1 MDGRSCSGSHAGSSY
16 TFRHSYT
23 VDYYTGSLH
32 IHLKNMVDCYRDSL
46 SFSPKIHG
54 KLFSLHSPKTH
65 GRLFQG
71 YSAHSPDHSHK
82 LDQCYTCWCPQ
93 GCFTN
98 ALQALQD
105 ILSKFVYCRNHTF
118 QAEICMFAQS
128 LALGTHTNFQLEI
141 LTVNEDSGI
150 VYFHKIILENSGNVS
165 EQPAGSLHHQV
176 QSRYKAMTFNH
187 TILPKQWQQKYTTTR
202 VTYWFQILPRY
213 LLSLARSSR
222 NLLKIPCF
230 QPLVIQYIQPGQCQV
245 QGH

>member
-16 TFRHSYT
+16 MFLHSYM

-32 IHLKNMVDCYRDSL
+32 IHLKNMVDCYMDSL

-98 ALQALQD
+98 ASQALQD
-105 ILSKFVYCRNHTF
+105 ILSKFVYCRNHTSY
-118 QAEICMFAQS
+118 E
-128 LALGTHTNFQLEI
+128 NFKLKFVC
-141 LTVNEDSGI
+141 LPKAVTVKVDSGI
-150 VYFHKIILENSGNVS
+150 VYFHEIILENN
-165 EQPAGSLHHQV
+165 P
-176 QSRYKAMTFNH
+176 
-187 TILPKQWQQKYTTTR
+187 QWTTCR
-202 VTYWFQILPRY
+202 
-213 LLSLARSSR
+213 LLTS
-222 NLLKIPCF
+222 
-230 QPLVIQYIQPGQCQV
+230 PGLSW
-245 QGH
+245 